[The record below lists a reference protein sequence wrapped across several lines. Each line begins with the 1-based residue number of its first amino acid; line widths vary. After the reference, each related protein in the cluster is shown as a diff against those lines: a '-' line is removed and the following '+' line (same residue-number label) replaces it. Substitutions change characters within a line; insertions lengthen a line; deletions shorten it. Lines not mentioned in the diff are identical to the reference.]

1 MKLLHTADWHVGK
14 TLQGR
19 NRAQEYES
27 VLSEITGIAQSEKV
41 DAILVA
47 GDLFDSASPSP
58 DAEKIVFRAL
68 LDMRDVAPVVVVPGN
83 HDNDKRLLAFAPVF
97 EHARVTV
104 RAGVKR
110 EPVLVETG
118 AGTLRVAAV
127 PWLSQRYITKAAD
140 VMAKDADDLSG
151 QYSARMRS
159 VVKTLT
165 EDFTDDAVNVVLGHM
180 TIVGGELGG
189 GERTAQTIF
198 DYYVDASIFPA
209 QAHYVALGHLH
220 KVQQMPGPCPVWYC
234 GAPMHLDFS
243 DAIDPKS
250 VLVVD
255 AAPGVPATVAPV
267 TLGSGRRLRTV
278 RGTLEQ
284 LAALGEQ
291 GEDYLRVRVQEQA
304 RVGLGDEI
312 RALFPNAVKIIVESE
327 ITGNDSPQVDRSQ
340 ASPHDLFD
348 EYLGHKGISD
358 ERLLRFFDELL
369 EEAHATDQA

>member
-1 MKLLHTADWHVGK
+1 VKLLHTADWHVGK

-19 NRAQEYES
+19 SRADEHSS
-27 VLSEITGIAQSEKV
+27 VLSEMTGIAQREKV
-41 DAILVA
+41 DAILIA

-58 DAEKIVFRAL
+58 EAERIAFRAL
-68 LDMRDVAPVVVVPGN
+68 LDMRDVAPVVVIPGN
-83 HDNDKRLLAFAPVF
+83 HDNDRRLLAFAPVF

-110 EPVLVETG
+110 EPVLIET
-118 AGTLRVAAV
+118 AGGPLRVAAV

-165 EDFTDDAVNVVLGHM
+165 GDFADDAVNVVLGHM

-198 DYYVDASIFPA
+198 DYYVDATIFPA
-209 QAHYVALGHLH
+209 NAHYAALGHLH
-220 KVQQMPGPCPVWYC
+220 KAQQMPGPCPVWYC

-243 DAIDPKS
+243 DTDDSKS
-250 VLVVD
+250 VLVVE
-255 AAPGVPATVAPV
+255 AEPGTPATVTPV
-267 TLGSGRRLRTV
+267 ALESGRRLRTV
-278 RGTLEQ
+278 KGTLEQ
-284 LAALGEQ
+284 LAALGAQ
-291 GEDYLRVRVQEQA
+291 NEDYLRVFVQEQA
-304 RVGLGDEI
+304 RVGLGDEV
-312 RALFPNAVKIIVESE
+312 RALFPNAVKIVIESE
-327 ITGNDSPQVDRSQ
+327 VSGDDSPRIDRSQ
-340 ASPHDLFD
+340 LSPHDLFQG
-348 EYLGHKGISD
+348 YLDSKGVSD

-369 EEAHATDQA
+369 EEAHASDQA